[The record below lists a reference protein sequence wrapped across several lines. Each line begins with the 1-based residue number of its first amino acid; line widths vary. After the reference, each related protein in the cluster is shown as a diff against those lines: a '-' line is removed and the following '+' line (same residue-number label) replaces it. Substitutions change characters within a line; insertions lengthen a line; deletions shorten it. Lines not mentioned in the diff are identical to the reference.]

1 MYQSPSPS
9 RCVGLWRTEMQ
20 HWVGQCRL
28 YLFIY
33 FLYNADIKRSFSRF
47 ITFFLKHIFGFCP
60 KTQQPP
66 PDTAHC
72 LGLHMHRP
80 SESNESCCTLSSP
93 SPRLLQRLSHMA
105 PMLGEGNKT
114 SWVPPVLLPCSQWL
128 LIAQSCHNWC

>member
-1 MYQSPSPS
+1 M
-9 RCVGLWRTEMQ
+9 E

-66 PDTAHC
+66 LTQPTAWV
-72 LGLHMHRP
+72 
-80 SESNESCCTLSSP
+80 CTCTD
-93 SPRLLQRLSHMA
+93 RLRATNPAA
-105 PMLGEGNKT
+105 P
-114 SWVPPVLLPCSQWL
+114 
-128 LIAQSCHNWC
+128 